1 MKLNQLF
8 EKENPTDTI
17 TVDVPL
23 LIRLL
28 EYAHEDAKDDQSL
41 HFLAEDLVKMMKK
54 KDMLGM
60 SDYDKLTS
68 RAIQHD
74 RTVK

>member
-8 EKENPTDTI
+8 EKADKTDLV

-41 HFLAEDLVKMMKK
+41 HFLAEDLIEMMKK

-68 RAIQHD
+68 RATQHD
-74 RTVK
+74 GIVE